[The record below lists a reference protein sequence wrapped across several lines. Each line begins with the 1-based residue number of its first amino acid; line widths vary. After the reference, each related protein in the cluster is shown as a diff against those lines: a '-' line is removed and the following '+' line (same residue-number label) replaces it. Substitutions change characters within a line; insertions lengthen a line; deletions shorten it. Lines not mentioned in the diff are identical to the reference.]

1 MIGKFALALGAALM
15 CSSTVLMAAD
25 TPGPTVI
32 QDKGAYKKLLGQHKM
47 TLQWISWD
55 KDKAGLGTVEE
66 RNGTLYLSGQQ
77 TSNETSDKLMVD
89 GIITSVSAKTFTF
102 KGRIVTQVSYLAGGK
117 ACVRDGEYTF
127 KITGARKFWRM
138 QEMDNPCDPPSVDY
152 VDLRFDQ

>member
-1 MIGKFALALGAALM
+1 MPGKFALALGAVLLF
-15 CSSTVLMAAD
+15 SSSVLLAAD
-25 TPGPTVI
+25 APAPTAVH
-32 QDKGAYKKLLGQHKM
+32 DSGEYKKLLGTHKL

-55 KDKAGLGTVEE
+55 KDKAGLSTVEE

-77 TSNETSDKLMVD
+77 TSRETSDKLMVD
-89 GIITSVSAKTFTF
+89 GVITSVSAKTFTF
-102 KGRIVTQVSYLAGGK
+102 KGKIVTQVSYLAGGK